1 VIWSG
6 HRGRGLATICNENR
20 FYNRC
25 ACSDVEVAMRKR
37 WTTAVKGLRR
47 GNDAMRGEFFDHVTV
62 R

>member
-1 VIWSG
+1 
-6 HRGRGLATICNENR
+6 
-20 FYNRC
+20 
-25 ACSDVEVAMRKR
+25 MRKR